1 MQSAKWAFDGTQK
14 RAAAVAFRRPL
25 LSICV
30 ACICVLTSSSRGGD
44 EENRSK
50 RMLREEDGWSLR
62 AAAQLI
68 GQPWPSLSS
77 LSSVWK
83 VPPRRKVVLQ
93 EGTSAVTCTFSFLP
107 ISCSR
112 CRCFSYLCYQS
123 RNLSKLMHTYNIS
136 SDFKSIIFSAS
147 TSVHY
152 PLFPAQ
158 ST

>member
-1 MQSAKWAFDGTQK
+1 MQKRKVGSDGTQK
-14 RAAAVAFRRPL
+14 GAAAVAFRRPL
-25 LSICV
+25 LSLCV

-50 RMLREEDGWSLR
+50 RMLREEDGWSPR

-93 EGTSAVTCTFSFLP
+93 EGTSAVTCTFSFLLFSLFFYLIFV
-107 ISCSR
+107 ISLVISPSSCT
-112 CRCFSYLCYQS
+112 LT
-123 RNLSKLMHTYNIS
+123 HIS
-136 SDFKSIIFSAS
+136 SDFKFIILSAS